1 MNRNPR
7 LYISFLMLALLVVG
21 ILLHVPALALK
32 VEGARIA
39 LDVEPGKTY
48 TSPIGISIKP
58 EESGGTF
65 AIDVM
70 GFGQSPADGTSI
82 SLNAAADTSPYT
94 ARPFITIDRP
104 TVTLE
109 PGGRA
114 DVSATINV
122 PAGAKDG
129 GRYAIILVHPA
140 ASASGAPAA
149 FATAVAIPV
158 ILTMKGGSITET
170 GEISLL
176 MPAAAEVGKPF
187 TVETTFRNSGNY
199 HYSGAKNS
207 VTITDTSGKEITT
220 AETAPFS
227 RAIVPGSSVE
237 FSCTIENGLPQG
249 TYQLTSRVEK
259 QDGKLLAEKKATLQ
273 VGNPASV
280 QSTATPPKNPI
291 PGFGALIAVMGI
303 AFALFGALS
312 YRKGGDG

>member
-1 MNRNPR
+1 MNCTLRFT
-7 LYISFLMLALLVVG
+7 LSFILLSLFIAG
-21 ILLHVPALALK
+21 ILLPAPALALK

-82 SLNAAADTSPYT
+82 SLDAAGDTSPYT
-94 ARPFITIDRP
+94 ARPFITIDRS

-114 DVSATINV
+114 DVTATITV
-122 PAGAKDG
+122 PADAKDG

-140 ASASGAPAA
+140 ASTSGAPAA

-158 ILTMKGGSITET
+158 VLTVKGGSITET
-170 GEISLL
+170 GEISALV
-176 MPAAAEVGKPF
+176 PAAAEVGKPF

-199 HYSGAKNS
+199 HFSGAKNN
-207 VTITDTSGKEITT
+207 VTITDTGGKVIANAGTE
-220 AETAPFS
+220 PFS
-227 RAIVPGSSVE
+227 RAIVPGNSVE
-237 FSCTIENGLPQG
+237 FSCPIENGLPQG
-249 TYQLTSRVEK
+249 TYQLTSRIEK

-273 VGNPASV
+273 VGNPAPV
-280 QSTATPPKNPI
+280 QATTPPKNPI
-291 PGFGALIAVMGI
+291 PGFGALITIMGI
-303 AFALFGALS
+303 ACALFGALRT
-312 YRKGGDG
+312 RKGGTG

>member
-1 MNRNPR
+1 MNHTLRFT
-7 LYISFLMLALLVVG
+7 LSFILLTLFIAG
-21 ILLHVPALALK
+21 ILLPAPALALK

-48 TSPIGISIKP
+48 TSPIGISINP

-82 SLNAAADTSPYT
+82 SLDAVADTSPYT

-114 DVSATINV
+114 DVTAIITV

-158 ILTMKGGSITET
+158 VLTVKGGSITET
-170 GEISLL
+170 GEILAL
-176 MPAAAEVGKPF
+176 EPPIAEVGTPF
-187 TVETTFRNSGNY
+187 EVITTFQNSGNY
-199 HYSGAKNS
+199 HYYDAENS
-207 VTITDTSGKEITT
+207 VTITDTSGKVIAT
-220 AETAPFS
+220 AGTEPFS
-227 RAIVPGSSVE
+227 RAIVPGNSVE
-237 FSCTIENGLPQG
+237 FSCTIKNGLPQG

-259 QDGKLLAEKKATLQ
+259 QDGKMLVEKKATLQ
-273 VGNPASV
+273 VGNPMPLQA
-280 QSTATPPKNPI
+280 TADTKRNPV

-303 AFALFGALS
+303 AFALFGALRI
-312 YRKGGDG
+312 RKRGDG